1 MISVFKVRNFRCLRE
16 VEVKLTRL
24 HAFIGPNDS
33 GKSTILSAIQM
44 AADVALHGANPPGGV
59 YFVLEGPSGIYCFD
73 RQHIWRPGAASVQ
86 GSYSSLVNSNAGPMV
101 RLIAMQFDGMLKVSF
116 DPAALRKESQLIP
129 QGKQVRF
136 FDERGAGLPGIY
148 QAILGRG
155 DDAFGNIRD
164 AVRKLFP
171 TVKLLRV
178 TPRTEN
184 TLTLETELQDGTQ
197 VPPQFMSDG
206 LLYYLAFAAIPFV
219 TTVQVLVVEEPEN
232 GLHPAR
238 IRDVVGMLR
247 KFSEE
252 SGTQVLMATHSPLVI
267 NELKP
272 EEVTVVT
279 RDPEKGTQV
288 TPIENTP
295 NFERRAK
302 TAALGELWLSYA
314 DGVQEAP
321 LLDGRSAAS

>member
-1 MISVFKVRNFRCLRE
+1 
-16 VEVKLTRL
+16 
-24 HAFIGPNDS
+24 
-33 GKSTILSAIQM
+33 
-44 AADVALHGANPPGGV
+44 
-59 YFVLEGPSGIYCFD
+59 
-73 RQHIWRPGAASVQ
+73 
-86 GSYSSLVNSNAGPMV
+86 
-101 RLIAMQFDGMLKVSF
+101 
-116 DPAALRKESQLIP
+116 LRKESQLIP
-129 QGKQVRF
+129 QGKRVSF
-136 FDERGAGLPGIY
+136 FDERGIGLPGIY

-155 DDAFGNIRD
+155 DDAFTNIRD

-184 TLTLETELQDGTQ
+184 TLSLETELQYGTT

-219 TTVQVLVVEEPEN
+219 TSVRVLVVEEPEN

-247 KFSEE
+247 KFAED

-267 NELKP
+267 NELQP

-279 RDPEKGTQV
+279 RDPQKGTQV
-288 TPIENTP
+288 TPIANTP

-314 DGVQEAP
+314 DGAQETP
-321 LLDGRSAAS
+321 LLVGRSAAS